1 MNAKISV
8 IVAVYNTMDYLD
20 ECLESL
26 TEQTYKNLEIV
37 LVDDGSTDDSGRKCD
52 IWESRDSR
60 IRVIHQKNMGIS
72 KARNAGL
79 KIITGDYVAFLDS
92 DDLLNKFFY
101 EKMLDALYETGADM
115 ALCKVRPFEFK
126 SELEKENIKENK
138 KLKYKKEVVEENKK
152 IKNKN
157 EMCSYYISEDK
168 NRFIYHL
175 NDSFTGEI
183 TWVWNKLYKR
193 EVLNNV
199 TFKNIK
205 VMEDVMFITDVLTK
219 VKSCVWVLEPLHYY
233 RQRNGSIMNSGLR
246 NIYEDY
252 ARSLEY
258 EFTTL
263 KYIKDRKFQE
273 KHLYSCLNKI
283 ASYDVRAYEN
293 KMYNEDRKMLFY
305 YKTLYMQ
312 NKKLVTDNKE
322 KLKIFLFI
330 HMHRF
335 YCWLKKIKNKGRTD
349 GYTK

>member
-101 EKMLDALYETGADM
+101 EKMFDALYESGADM

-138 KLKYKKEVVEENKK
+138 NLKYK
-152 IKNKN
+152 N
-157 EMCSYYISEDK
+157 EMGSYYISEDK

-175 NDSFTGEI
+175 NDNFTGEI

-219 VKSCVWVLEPLHYY
+219 VKSCVWVMEPLHYY

-312 NKKLVTDNKE
+312 NKNLVTDNKE
-322 KLKIFLFI
+322 KLKIFLFV

>member
-26 TEQTYKNLEIV
+26 TEQTYKNLEII

-138 KLKYKKEVVEENKK
+138 NLKYKKEVVEENKK

-193 EVLNNV
+193 EVLNNL

-263 KYIKDRKFQE
+263 KYIEDRKFQE
-273 KHLYSCLNKI
+273 KHLYSCLNKM

-312 NKKLVTDNKE
+312 NKNLVTDNKE
-322 KLKIFLFI
+322 KLKIILFV

-349 GYTK
+349 GYAK

>member
-1 MNAKISV
+1 
-8 IVAVYNTMDYLD
+8 
-20 ECLESL
+20 
-26 TEQTYKNLEIV
+26 
-37 LVDDGSTDDSGRKCD
+37 
-52 IWESRDSR
+52 
-60 IRVIHQKNMGIS
+60 
-72 KARNAGL
+72 
-79 KIITGDYVAFLDS
+79 
-92 DDLLNKFFY
+92 
-101 EKMLDALYETGADM
+101 MLDALYETGADM

-175 NDSFTGEI
+175 NDNFTGEI

-193 EVLNNV
+193 EVLNNL

-312 NKKLVTDNKE
+312 NKNLVTDNKE
-322 KLKIFLFI
+322 KLKIFLFVR
-330 HMHRF
+330 MHRF

>member
-126 SELEKENIKENK
+126 SEFEKENIKENK
-138 KLKYKKEVVEENKK
+138 NLKYKKEVVEENKK

-157 EMCSYYISEDK
+157 EMGSYYISEDK

-175 NDSFTGEI
+175 NDNFTGEI

-219 VKSCVWVLEPLHYY
+219 VKSCVWVMEPLHYY

-252 ARSLEY
+252 AMSLEY

-322 KLKIFLFI
+322 KLKIFLFV

>member
-138 KLKYKKEVVEENKK
+138 NLKYKKEVVEENKK

-175 NDSFTGEI
+175 NDNFTGEI

-193 EVLNNV
+193 EVLNNL

-263 KYIKDRKFQE
+263 KYIEDRKFQE

-312 NKKLVTDNKE
+312 NKNLVTDNKE
-322 KLKIFLFI
+322 KLKIILFV

-349 GYTK
+349 GYAK

>member
-1 MNAKISV
+1 
-8 IVAVYNTMDYLD
+8 MDYLVNVWRVW
-20 ECLESL
+20 
-26 TEQTYKNLEIV
+26 TEQIYKNLEII

-138 KLKYKKEVVEENKK
+138 NLKYKKEVVEENKK

-193 EVLNNV
+193 EVLNNL

-252 ARSLEY
+252 ARSLDMNLQHLNI
-258 EFTTL
+258 L
-263 KYIKDRKFQE
+263 KTENFRRNIYIAVLIKW
-273 KHLYSCLNKI
+273 H
-283 ASYDVRAYEN
+283 
-293 KMYNEDRKMLFY
+293 
-305 YKTLYMQ
+305 
-312 NKKLVTDNKE
+312 
-322 KLKIFLFI
+322 
-330 HMHRF
+330 HMM
-335 YCWLKKIKNKGRTD
+335 
-349 GYTK
+349 

>member
-101 EKMLDALYETGADM
+101 EKMLDALYESGADM

-138 KLKYKKEVVEENKK
+138 NLKYKKEVVEENKK

-168 NRFIYHL
+168 NRFIFHL
-175 NDSFTGEI
+175 NDNFTGEI

-193 EVLNNV
+193 EVLNNL

-233 RQRNGSIMNSGLR
+233 RQRNGSIMNSSLR

-263 KYIKDRKFQE
+263 KYIEDRKFQE

-312 NKKLVTDNKE
+312 NKNLVTDNKE
-322 KLKIFLFI
+322 KLKIFLFV